1 MLKQRVIT
9 GACIA
14 AVMAVILVF
23 SYQPAVI
30 MIFASLLSVIAIYE
44 LYQVSG
50 MLKKKGFA
58 RISFVVSLIWAAG
71 FVFLPISFHLPLL
84 AGVFGLSMLVSGW
97 NMWKFG
103 KYQLKKSGIIFVISL
118 VFPIL
123 YSSMAYVRAQENGLL
138 YLILIVISCFVTDT
152 GAYFVGRAC
161 GKHKLA
167 PVISPKKTVEGFVGG
182 IAINVVVY
190 LIVGLILQFGLQTPV
205 SLPMLAIL
213 AVVCGVLDQ
222 FGDLSMSA
230 IKRNFEVKDFG
241 NLMPGHGG
249 VLDRFDSLLYVGAF
263 VYIFIM
269 WIHPLYI

>member
-14 AVMAVILVF
+14 AVMAVILAF
-23 SYQPAVI
+23 SYLPIVI
-30 MIFASLLSVIAIYE
+30 MLFASLLSVMAVYE

-58 RISFVVSLIWAAG
+58 RIPFVVSLIWAAG

-97 NMWKFG
+97 NMWRFG
-103 KYQLKKSGIIFVISL
+103 KYQLKKTGIIFVISL

-123 YSSMAYVRAQENGLL
+123 YSSVAYVREQENGLL
-138 YLILIVISCFVTDT
+138 YLILIIISCFVTDT
-152 GAYFVGRAC
+152 GAYFVGRAL

-167 PVISPKKTVEGFVGG
+167 PVISPKKTVEGFIGG

-190 LIVGLILQFGLQTPV
+190 LIVGLILQFGLKTAV
-205 SLPMLAIL
+205 SLPMMAVLA
-213 AVVCGVLDQ
+213 AVCGVLDQ

-230 IKRNFEVKDFG
+230 IKRNFDVKDFG
-241 NLMPGHGG
+241 NFMPGHGG

>member
-1 MLKQRVIT
+1 MLKERVIT

-14 AVMAVILVF
+14 AAMAVILTF
-23 SYQPAVI
+23 SYLPVVI
-30 MIFASLLSVIAIYE
+30 MVFAALLSVIAVYE

-58 RISFVVSLIWAAG
+58 RISFVVSLIWAAV

-97 NMWKFG
+97 NMWQFG
-103 KYQLKKSGIIFVISL
+103 KYQLKKTGIIFVISL
-118 VFPIL
+118 IFPIL
-123 YSSMAYVRAQENGLL
+123 YSSMVYVRAQESGLL
-138 YLILIVISCFVTDT
+138 YLILIIISCFVTDT
-152 GAYFVGRAC
+152 GAYFVGRAL

-182 IAINVVVY
+182 IVINVVVY
-190 LIVGLILQFGLQTPV
+190 LIAGLILQFGLQTPV
-205 SLPMLAIL
+205 SLPMLAVL
-213 AVVCGVLDQ
+213 AAVCGVLDQ

>member
-14 AVMAVILVF
+14 AVMAVILAF
-23 SYQPAVI
+23 SYLPIVI
-30 MIFASLLSVIAIYE
+30 MIFASLLSVIAVYE

-50 MLKKKGFA
+50 LLKKKGFA
-58 RISFVVSLIWAAG
+58 RISFVVSLIWAAV
-71 FVFLPISFHLPLL
+71 FAFLPISFHLPLL
-84 AGVFGLSMLVSGW
+84 AGIFGLSMLVSGW

-103 KYQLKKSGIIFVISL
+103 KYQLKKTGIIFVISL
-118 VFPIL
+118 IFPIL
-123 YSSMAYVRAQENGLL
+123 YSSVAYVRAQGNGLL
-138 YLILIVISCFVTDT
+138 YLILIIISCFVTDT
-152 GAYFVGRAC
+152 GAYFVGRAV

-167 PVISPKKTVEGFVGG
+167 PVISPKKTIEGFVGG

-190 LIVGLILQFGLQTPV
+190 LIVGLILQFGMQTPV
-205 SLPMLAIL
+205 SLPMLAVL
-213 AVVCGVLDQ
+213 AALCGVLDQ

-230 IKRNFEVKDFG
+230 IKRNFDVKDFG

>member
-9 GACIA
+9 GACIT
-14 AVMAVILVF
+14 AVMAVILAF
-23 SYQPAVI
+23 SHIPFVI
-30 MIFASLLSVIAIYE
+30 QGFVSLLSVIAVYE

-50 MLKKKGFA
+50 LLKKAVPFT
-58 RISFVVSLIWAAG
+58 ISLAWAAV
-71 FVFLPISFHLPLL
+71 FSFLPISFYVTLL
-84 AGVFGLSMLVSGW
+84 AAVFGLSMLLSGW

-103 KYQLKKSGIIFVISL
+103 KYQLKKPGIIFLISL

-123 YSSMAYVRAQENGLL
+123 YNSIAYIRMQEQGFLYILL
-138 YLILIVISCFVTDT
+138 VIISCFGTDT
-152 GAYFVGRAC
+152 GAYFVGRAF

-167 PVISPKKTVEGFVGG
+167 PIISPKKTIEGFVGG
-182 IAINVVVY
+182 IAINVILY
-190 LIVGLILQFGLQTPV
+190 LIVGMVMNFGLQIPV
-205 SLPMLAIL
+205 SLPLL
-213 AVVCGVLDQ
+213 AVLGMVCGVLDQ

-230 IKRNFEVKDFG
+230 IKRNFAVKDFG

-263 VYIFIM
+263 VCVFIM

>member
-14 AVMAVILVF
+14 AVMAVILAF
-23 SYQPAVI
+23 SYLPIVI
-30 MIFASLLSVIAIYE
+30 MLFASLLSVMAVYE

-58 RISFVVSLIWAAG
+58 HISFVISLIWAAG
-71 FVFLPISFHLPLL
+71 FVFLPISIHLPLL

-97 NMWKFG
+97 NMWRFG
-103 KYQLKKSGIIFVISL
+103 KYQLKKTGIIFVISL

-123 YSSMAYVRAQENGLL
+123 YSSMARVRAQESGLL
-138 YLILIVISCFVTDT
+138 YLILIIISCFVTDT
-152 GAYFVGRAC
+152 GAYFVGRAL

-167 PVISPKKTVEGFVGG
+167 PIISPKKTVEGFVGG
-182 IAINVVVY
+182 IAINVIVY

-205 SLPMLAIL
+205 SLPMLAVL
-213 AVVCGVLDQ
+213 AAVCGVLDQ

-230 IKRNFEVKDFG
+230 IKRNFDVKDFG